1 MRHGYCLGHG
11 THAYN
16 TARPPIVHT
25 TDMHSP
31 LPTGSRLVVGRAIV
45 HVALV
50 MGMSIMPG
58 TAQVLRSV
66 ENTAFGFGER
76 LDYNVQYMGIT
87 GGKAS
92 FTIGTDA
99 VQVQGHS
106 CYDVRFDVASLESL
120 DWLYR
125 VRDRY
130 RTYIDV
136 GGLYPLKFEQR
147 IREGNYRR
155 DYTATFDQVAHK
167 AVTSE
172 GTFDVPAFV
181 HDIVS
186 AFYYVRT
193 FDLKRYRKGQSITL
207 QNFFGKKTHDLEVKV
222 LGRQRVTVEAGVF
235 DCVVIEPL
243 VQEGGLFKSDGRI
256 MIWLSDDD
264 RKIPV
269 KVSTKVLIGSIDAEL
284 TGYRGLR
291 GPLSAR
297 VAAKE

>member
-1 MRHGYCLGHG
+1 MIIGRV
-11 THAYN
+11 
-16 TARPPIVHT
+16 IV
-25 TDMHSP
+25 
-31 LPTGSRLVVGRAIV
+31 R
-45 HVALV
+45 VALV
-50 MGMSIMPG
+50 MCISTIPVA
-58 TAQVLRSV
+58 AQLLRSV
-66 ENTAFGFGER
+66 DNTAFGFGER
-76 LDYNVQYMGIT
+76 LEYNVQYMGIT

-99 VQVQGHS
+99 VQVHGHS

-136 GGLYPLKFEQR
+136 GGIYPLKFEQR

-167 AVTSE
+167 AVTTE

-193 FDLKRYRKGQSITL
+193 FDLKRYRKGQSIKL

-235 DCVVIEPL
+235 DCVVIEPM
-243 VQEGGLFKSDGRI
+243 VQEGGLFKSEGRI
-256 MIWLSDDD
+256 MIWLSDDE

-297 VAAKE
+297 VAAKD